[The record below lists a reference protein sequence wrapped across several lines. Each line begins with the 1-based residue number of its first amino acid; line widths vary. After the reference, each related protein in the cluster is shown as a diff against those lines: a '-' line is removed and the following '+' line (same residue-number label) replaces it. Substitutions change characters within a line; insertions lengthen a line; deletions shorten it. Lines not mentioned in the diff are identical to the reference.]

1 MDPAALAADIES
13 RAEIRR
19 TPCGTGSMVWRIWGR
34 GAPLALLHGGYGS
47 WTHWIRN
54 VERLGRHY
62 RVLVPDLPGLGDS
75 DMPPEPDRPEKIA
88 EVVASGLLSL
98 LEAGETADIAGFS
111 FGGLIGGLVAEQ
123 IATRAR
129 TLVLAGSGGL
139 GIRRGAPIELVTWRD
154 LPDETARR
162 AAHLENLAILMIA
175 DRANIDD
182 LAVYLQVRNATRAR
196 LRSRLLSRVPALP
209 TAIPRMSAK
218 LHGLWGERDITAQG
232 VLDRIRQLLQS
243 LQPGAGFTVIPRAG
257 HWVQY
262 EAAEEFCVALI
273 RILDGRTRPRNPSP
287 PLRSGEDG

>member
-1 MDPAALAADIES
+1 MTIDPAAVVADIES
-13 RAEIRR
+13 RAEVHR
-19 TPCGTGSMVWRIWGR
+19 TPCGAGSMVWHSWGR

-54 VERLGRHY
+54 VEFLARCY

-75 DMPPEPDRPEKIA
+75 DTPPEPDRPEKIA
-88 EVVASGLLSL
+88 EIVASGLRSL
-98 LEAGETADIAGFS
+98 MTASETADIAGFS

-123 IATRAR
+123 LGAQAR
-129 TLVLAGSGGL
+129 RLVLVGSGGL

-154 LPDETARR
+154 LPGEAARR

-182 LAVYLQVRNATRAR
+182 LAVHLQVRNAERAR
-196 LRSRLLSRVPALP
+196 LRSRVLSRVPALP
-209 TAIPRMSAK
+209 TAIPRMSAR
-218 LHGLWGERDITAQG
+218 LQGIWGERDITAQG
-232 VLDRIRQLLQS
+232 VLDDVRHRLQS

-262 EAAEEFCVALI
+262 EAAEAFNATLMGL
-273 RILDGRTRPRNPSP
+273 LDR
-287 PLRSGEDG
+287 

>member
-1 MDPAALAADIES
+1 MTIDPAAVVADIES
-13 RAEIRR
+13 RAEVHR
-19 TPCGTGSMVWRIWGR
+19 TPCGAGSMVWHSWGR

-54 VERLGRHY
+54 VEFLARCY

-75 DMPPEPDRPEKIA
+75 DTPPEPDRPEKIA
-88 EVVASGLLSL
+88 EIVASGLRSL
-98 LEAGETADIAGFS
+98 MTASETADIAGFS

-123 IATRAR
+123 LGAQAR
-129 TLVLAGSGGL
+129 RLVLVGSGGL

-154 LPDETARR
+154 LPGEAARR

-182 LAVYLQVRNATRAR
+182 LAVHLQVRNAERAR
-196 LRSRLLSRVPALP
+196 LRSRVLSRVPALP
-209 TAIPRMSAK
+209 TAIPRMSAR
-218 LHGLWGERDITAQG
+218 LQGIWGERDITAQG
-232 VLDRIRQLLQS
+232 VLDDVRHRLQS

-262 EAAEEFCVALI
+262 EAAEAFNATLI
-273 RILDGRTRPRNPSP
+273 GLLDR
-287 PLRSGEDG
+287 